1 MGIFSNQIMDTM
13 NGYSAP
19 LNIQEAEGYDDGV
32 YSAQIAQIV
41 GLQNE
46 MALVEAG
53 VKTDMQACLMVNE
66 GVNEN
71 EVMNF
76 SESAIGDMFNK
87 IKEFFKKLW
96 AKIKAIFNGFM
107 ARLEAKFG
115 KNNKEFIN
123 KYKKDIIGKD
133 LTDFEP
139 SHRKKKTLEVISFDN
154 LSVKVQKAGGHI
166 STYDI
171 INNKDISKEDEKFDG
186 EDVKEKLLGSFIGE
200 SSVSEKEFEKEA
212 FDKAFEDE
220 TTDSVNINDIMTEMM
235 GFKDTRKAIKKQYD
249 NLNKDMNQIIKDLEK
264 ASNNNFKNSPVKDND
279 NDEGSHTAVAYDTD
293 MSEKGKAKVYSTA
306 STSWG
311 AAGTDNKSKNARSE
325 NISKHQRALGML
337 SRTANI
343 VQSAVLKATQVSLKI
358 YDFNNKQNRSIFAK
372 AVAYK
377 RKEESAIMEEAMAE
391 LAVWEADY

>member
-53 VKTDMQACLMVNE
+53 VMTDMQACLMVNE

-71 EVMNF
+71 EVMSF
-76 SESAIGDMFNK
+76 SEGAIGDMINK

-96 AKIKAIFNGFM
+96 AKIKAIFNGFI

-123 KYKKDIIGKD
+123 KYKKDVIGKD

-139 SHRKKKTLEVISFDN
+139 SYRKKKNLEVISFN
-154 LSVKVQKAGGHI
+154 GLQQKVSKAGGHL
-166 STYDI
+166 ST
-171 INNKDISKEDEKFDG
+171 KDIVADADFEKKDEHFDG

-220 TTDSVNINDIMTEMM
+220 TTDSVDIGKVMNDMM
-235 GFKDTRKAIKKQYD
+235 QFKDQRKALKKQYD
-249 NLNKDMNQIIKDLEK
+249 DLNKDMNQIIKDLEK
-264 ASNNNFKNSPVKDND
+264 ASNEVYKQAP
-279 NDEGSHTAVAYDTD
+279 
-293 MSEKGKAKVYSTA
+293 EK
-306 STSWG
+306 
-311 AAGTDNKSKNARSE
+311 
-325 NISKHQRALGML
+325 
-337 SRTANI
+337 
-343 VQSAVLKATQVSLKI
+343 
-358 YDFNNKQNRSIFAK
+358 
-372 AVAYK
+372 
-377 RKEESAIMEEAMAE
+377 IMIQMK
-391 LAVWEADY
+391 